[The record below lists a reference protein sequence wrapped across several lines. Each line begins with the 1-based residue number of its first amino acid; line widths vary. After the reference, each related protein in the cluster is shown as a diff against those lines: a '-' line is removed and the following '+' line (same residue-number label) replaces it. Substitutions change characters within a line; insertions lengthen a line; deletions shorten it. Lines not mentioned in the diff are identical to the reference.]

1 MIFINSLL
9 SKINIKIPEFNLLQE
24 SEIKHGRVAMLSAL
38 GFGVQ
43 EIYHPFFPNIY
54 GPSITHLTEVFYN
67 LLPEDFYWISF
78 TMIIIYYIEMNSFYK
93 VDDVGSSMNDNI
105 NDKIKKIE
113 LNHGRLAMF
122 AIIGMIV
129 QELETGRTL
138 AGF

>member
-9 SKINIKIPEFNLLQE
+9 SKINIKIPEFNLLLE

-54 GPSITHLTEVFYN
+54 GQSITHMAQVFYN

-78 TMIIIYYIEMNSFYK
+78 TMIIIYYIEMNNGYK
-93 VDDVGSSMNDNI
+93 TVDTVSIINDNM

-129 QELETGRTL
+129 QELKTGRTL

>member
-9 SKINIKIPEFNLLQE
+9 SKLNIKIPDFNLLQE
-24 SEIKHGRVAMLSAL
+24 SEIKHGRVAMLSAF

-54 GPSITHLTEVFYN
+54 GPSITHLVQVFYN
-67 LLPEDFYWISF
+67 LLPEDFYWIAF

-93 VDDVGSSMNDNI
+93 VDDMGSDI
-105 NDKIKKIE
+105 NDKMKMIE

-129 QELETGRTL
+129 QELKTGRTL
-138 AGF
+138 VGL

>member
-9 SKINIKIPEFNLLQE
+9 SKINIKIPEFNLLRE

-54 GPSITHLTEVFYN
+54 GQSITHIAQVFYN
-67 LLPEDFYWISF
+67 LVPEDFYWISF
-78 TMIIIYYIEMNSFYK
+78 TMIIIYYIEMNNGYK
-93 VDDVGSSMNDNI
+93 TVDTVPIINDNMND
-105 NDKIKKIE
+105 KMKKIE

>member
-9 SKINIKIPEFNLLQE
+9 SKLNIKIPDFNLLQE
-24 SEIKHGRVAMLSAL
+24 SEIKHGRVAMLSAF

-54 GPSITHLTEVFYN
+54 GPSITHLVQVFYN
-67 LLPEDFYWISF
+67 LLPEDFYWIAF

-93 VDDVGSSMNDNI
+93 VDDMGSDI
-105 NDKIKKIE
+105 NDKMKIIE

-129 QELETGRTL
+129 QELKTGRTL
-138 AGF
+138 VGL

>member
-9 SKINIKIPEFNLLQE
+9 SKLNIKIPDFNLLQE
-24 SEIKHGRVAMLSAL
+24 SEIKHGRIAMLSAF

-54 GPSITHLTEVFYN
+54 GPSITHLIQVFYSI
-67 LLPEDFYWISF
+67 LPEDIYWIAF
-78 TMIIIYYIEMNSFYK
+78 TFMVIYYIEMNSFYK
-93 VDDVGSSMNDNI
+93 VDDVSANTNSKM
-105 NDKIKKIE
+105 KMIE

-129 QELETGRTL
+129 QELKTGRTL
-138 AGF
+138 TGF

>member
-9 SKINIKIPEFNLLQE
+9 SKLNIKIPDFNLLKE
-24 SEIKHGRVAMLSAL
+24 SEIKHGRVAMLSAF

-54 GPSITHLTEVFYN
+54 GPSITHLVQVFYN
-67 LLPEDFYWISF
+67 LLPEDFYWIAF

-93 VDDVGSSMNDNI
+93 VDDMGSDI
-105 NDKIKKIE
+105 NDKMKMIE

-129 QELETGRTL
+129 QELKTGRTL
-138 AGF
+138 VGL